1 MNQDL
6 KDIITLKEQAIL
18 EAERLSAGLDG
29 TKRVAFISCSYD
41 TSFEPVEDQI
51 TEKVDQLIE
60 TFGLDEKI
68 HWSLWVVDDLPEEE
82 GFGRAVQHGFSAL
95 SERLGSDSRLKLLKL
110 KTAKPVAGGLKGR
123 ALLDGME
130 AALKNDPGLSAVV
143 YINLNLKVD
152 AGLSTLG
159 LKQVLCDGFDAAIG
173 TRSPEKGGLVIGRGI
188 AGNLKSRVFNL
199 LVRMLLPPIKTY
211 YDTNAPMKVYNP
223 AAAGLLVRSAVL
235 PTVSMDCEWLM
246 LLHLNGYQAAC
257 FPIAWVQR
265 FGSRPPWYM
274 ILSCFRDVLK
284 LRKRWK
290 QGLMSDTKGGGEA
303 Y

>member
-1 MNQDL
+1 MNQNL
-6 KDIITLKEQAIL
+6 KDIARLKEKAIL
-18 EAERLSAGLDG
+18 EAERLRGRLDE
-29 TKRVAFISCSYD
+29 TRRVAFIVCSYD
-41 TSFEPVEDQI
+41 TSFESVEDQVV
-51 TEKVDQLIE
+51 EKVEQLVK
-60 TFGLDEKI
+60 TYGLNGKI
-68 HWSLWVVDDLPEEE
+68 RWSLWVVDDLPDGA
-82 GFGRAVQHGFSAL
+82 GFSRAVQDGFNAL
-95 SERLGSDSRLKLLKL
+95 SERLGSDSRLKLLNL
-110 KTAKPVAGGLKGR
+110 KTAKSVAGGLKGR

-152 AGLSTLG
+152 AGLSAMG

-188 AGNLKSRVFNL
+188 VGNLKSRFFNF

-246 LLHLNGYQAAC
+246 LLHLNGYQVAR

-265 FGSRPPWYM
+265 FGSRPPWHM
-274 ILSCFRDVLK
+274 ILPCFMDILK
-284 LRKRWK
+284 IRKRWK
-290 QGLMSDTKGGGEA
+290 LGRMSPAKKCV
-303 Y
+303 